1 MNGANVFLFKG
12 RVELR
17 TNFYFGS
24 KKSARKSN
32 CIKPEMKIKL
42 SLVPSRITEQFS
54 FWLEKSGWKIKLHQT
69 GNKNKM
75 ELIRSHFNERK
86 CKRQSHRGNLSG
98 EILFSHDRVTVTLL
112 CSALTSGQIEGA
124 GVAQV
129 LNEEILLTS
138 WHLMAVVRKGKISP
152 VHAVA
157 SNRTQWKRQCKW
169 WNFALFFTFETL
181 SSILGVTFFNC
192 WQLWQRAPLIF
203 RDLEKLVCPTE
214 AHRRLWCFFFTI
226 LKFLKIHKWGV
237 LSEKK
242 VCWQIQSL
250 E

>member
-1 MNGANVFLFKG
+1 MNGANVFLCKG

-129 LNEEILLTS
+129 LKEEILLTS
-138 WHLMAVVRKGKISP
+138 WHLMAAVRKGKISP

-157 SNRTQWKRQCKW
+157 SNRTQ
-169 WNFALFFTFETL
+169 
-181 SSILGVTFFNC
+181 
-192 WQLWQRAPLIF
+192 
-203 RDLEKLVCPTE
+203 
-214 AHRRLWCFFFTI
+214 
-226 LKFLKIHKWGV
+226 
-237 LSEKK
+237 
-242 VCWQIQSL
+242 
-250 E
+250 

>member
-1 MNGANVFLFKG
+1 MNGANVFLCKG

-32 CIKPEMKIKL
+32 CIKPIKL
-42 SLVPSRITEQFS
+42 SLVPGRITEQFS
-54 FWLEKSGWKIKLHQT
+54 FWLEKSGWKVKLHQT

-86 CKRQSHRGNLSG
+86 CKRQSHMGNLSG

-129 LNEEILLTS
+129 LKEEILLTS

-157 SNRTQWKRQCKW
+157 SNRSQ
-169 WNFALFFTFETL
+169 
-181 SSILGVTFFNC
+181 
-192 WQLWQRAPLIF
+192 
-203 RDLEKLVCPTE
+203 
-214 AHRRLWCFFFTI
+214 
-226 LKFLKIHKWGV
+226 
-237 LSEKK
+237 
-242 VCWQIQSL
+242 
-250 E
+250 

>member
-1 MNGANVFLFKG
+1 MNGANVFLCKG

-32 CIKPEMKIKL
+32 CIKPIKL
-42 SLVPSRITEQFS
+42 SLVPGRITEQFS

-86 CKRQSHRGNLSG
+86 CKRQSHMGNLSG

-129 LNEEILLTS
+129 LKEEILLTS

-157 SNRTQWKRQCKW
+157 SNRSQWKRQCKW

-192 WQLWQRAPLIF
+192 WQLWQRVPLIF

-214 AHRRLWCFFFTI
+214 AHRRLWYFFFTI

>member
-1 MNGANVFLFKG
+1 MNGANVFLCKG

-32 CIKPEMKIKL
+32 CIKPIKL
-42 SLVPSRITEQFS
+42 SLVPGRITEQFS
-54 FWLEKSGWKIKLHQT
+54 FWLEKSGWKVKLHQT

-86 CKRQSHRGNLSG
+86 CKRQSHMGNLSG

-129 LNEEILLTS
+129 LKEEILLTS

-157 SNRTQWKRQCKW
+157 SNRSQWKRQCKW

-214 AHRRLWCFFFTI
+214 AHRRLWYFFFTI

>member
-1 MNGANVFLFKG
+1 MNGANVFLCKG

-32 CIKPEMKIKL
+32 CIKPIKL
-42 SLVPSRITEQFS
+42 SLVPGRITEQFS

-86 CKRQSHRGNLSG
+86 CKRQSHMGNLSG

-129 LNEEILLTS
+129 LKEEILLTS

-157 SNRTQWKRQCKW
+157 SNRSQWKRQCKW

-214 AHRRLWCFFFTI
+214 AHRRLWYFFFTI

>member
-1 MNGANVFLFKG
+1 MNGANVFLCKG

-86 CKRQSHRGNLSG
+86 CKRQ
-98 EILFSHDRVTVTLL
+98 
-112 CSALTSGQIEGA
+112 
-124 GVAQV
+124 
-129 LNEEILLTS
+129 
-138 WHLMAVVRKGKISP
+138 
-152 VHAVA
+152 
-157 SNRTQWKRQCKW
+157 
-169 WNFALFFTFETL
+169 
-181 SSILGVTFFNC
+181 
-192 WQLWQRAPLIF
+192 
-203 RDLEKLVCPTE
+203 
-214 AHRRLWCFFFTI
+214 
-226 LKFLKIHKWGV
+226 
-237 LSEKK
+237 
-242 VCWQIQSL
+242 
-250 E
+250 

>member
-1 MNGANVFLFKG
+1 MQASITQGKFKRWNFIQSRQGNNDSSLFGAHIRPNWGCRCCL
-12 RVELR
+12 
-17 TNFYFGS
+17 
-24 KKSARKSN
+24 KK
-32 CIKPEMKIKL
+32 
-42 SLVPSRITEQFS
+42 
-54 FWLEKSGWKIKLHQT
+54 
-69 GNKNKM
+69 
-75 ELIRSHFNERK
+75 
-86 CKRQSHRGNLSG
+86 
-98 EILFSHDRVTVTLL
+98 
-112 CSALTSGQIEGA
+112 
-124 GVAQV
+124 
-129 LNEEILLTS
+129 EILLTS

-181 SSILGVTFFNC
+181 SSILGVTLFNC
-192 WQLWQRAPLIF
+192 WQLWRRAPLIF

-237 LSEKK
+237 SSEKK
-242 VCWQIQSL
+242 VCRQIQSL